1 MNHFQKIILCSGV
14 ICLLTS
20 CAGIKET
27 GRTIGH
33 TTRDVTKKIG
43 HTSRDAVKAI
53 GKETKEVVKDIKDEG
68 Q

>member
-1 MNHFQKIILCSGV
+1 MNNLMKIILCFVALSM
-14 ICLLTS
+14 LAS

-53 GKETKEVVKDIKDEG
+53 GKETKEVVKDIKDNED
-68 Q
+68 

>member
-1 MNHFQKIILCSGV
+1 LNNFQKIILCSV
-14 ICLLTS
+14 AVFLLAS

-53 GKETKEVVKDIKDEG
+53 GKETKEVVEDIKDEG